1 MNEIVSVSPEI
12 AVGISLGSLVTVL
25 VFIARMAARFGAL
38 ELKVDTMW
46 AFQMRRAM
54 SEVVEKGIGTI
65 NSPLIFSKEARG
77 ALEPIKAALIDFYDN
92 KVTEDEKLNDSLFLL
107 AVERVFGKEL
117 LELVC
122 VPCRL
127 THGACLLLAMAV
139 AKQSDA
145 LEITI

>member
-1 MNEIVSVSPEI
+1 MNGLDLSPSI
-12 AVGISLGSLVTVL
+12 AVGISLGSLITVL

-54 SEVVEKGIGTI
+54 SEVVEKGIGSL
-65 NSPLIFSKEARG
+65 NSPLIFTPESRA
-77 ALEPIKAALIDFYDN
+77 ALEPIKSRLIDFYDN
-92 KVTEDEKLNDSLFLL
+92 KVTDTERHSDSLLLL
-107 AVERVFGKEL
+107 AIERVFGNEL

-122 VPCRL
+122 VPCML

-145 LEITI
+145 LEINI

>member
-1 MNEIVSVSPEI
+1 MNEYILFAPQI
-12 AVGISLGSLVTVL
+12 AVGISLGSLATIL
-25 VFIARMAARFGAL
+25 VIAMRMAAKFGAL
-38 ELKVDTMW
+38 QLKVDTMW

>member
-54 SEVVEKGIGTI
+54 SEVVEKGIGSL
-65 NSPLIFSKEARG
+65 NSPMIFSDEART
-77 ALEPIKAALIDFYDN
+77 ALAPIKEQLIDFYQN
-92 KVTEDEKLNDSLFLL
+92 KVTGTERNSDSLLLL
-107 AVERVFGKEL
+107 AIERVFGSRL

-145 LEITI
+145 LDIKI